1 MQANPPPRWQ
11 RITGIVLSILPA
23 AMLVMS
29 GVMKISANPEMV
41 AESAK
46 GGVTESMLL
55 RIGITELTCV
65 VLFLVPPTAA
75 LGAILISAFMGGAVF
90 AHVLKGDPFII
101 PVAVSVLA
109 WAGLWLRDPR
119 LRALLPIRR

>member
-1 MQANPPPRWQ
+1 MQDSHSPRWQ
-11 RITGIVLSILPA
+11 RITGIVLSVLPA

-29 GVMKISANPEMV
+29 GVMKVSANPEMI

-55 RIGITELTCV
+55 RIGVTELVCV
-65 VLFLVPPTAA
+65 VLYLAPPTAV

>member
-1 MQANPPPRWQ
+1 MQDSHSPRWQ
-11 RITGIVLSILPA
+11 RITGIVLSVLPA

-29 GVMKISANPEMV
+29 GVMKVSANPEMI

-55 RIGITELTCV
+55 RIGVTELVCV
-65 VLFLVPPTAA
+65 VLYLAPPTAV
-75 LGAILISAFMGGAVF
+75 LGAILISAFMGGAVL
-90 AHVLKGDPFII
+90 AHVLKGDPFVV
-101 PVAVSVLA
+101 PVAISVLA

-119 LRALLPIRR
+119 LRALLPLRS